1 MPNAKLDA
9 DLSHAFR
16 SRSLILHV
24 RGADQLVSLILT
36 KEMLLVAKKPSYKT
50 LYTLKYAGGIKA
62 FPVPKDQNG
71 VIVISSELSE
81 PLVFGCGQV
90 RP

>member
-1 MPNAKLDA
+1 MLG
-9 DLSHAFR
+9 LT
-16 SRSLILHV
+16 
-24 RGADQLVSLILT
+24 DQLVSLILT

-71 VIVISSELSE
+71 VIVISSELPE

-90 RP
+90 SRRKECWPRTRNFF